1 MPDPEIATREQWV
14 AARRELLGLE
24 KELSHRRDEVNAA
37 RRRLPMVEI
46 DQGLR
51 LRGTTRH
58 DRRCSTCSKAAAS
71 C

>member
-46 DQGLR
+46 TSDYVFEGP
-51 LRGTTRH
+51 
-58 DRRCSTCSKAAAS
+58 RRTP
-71 C
+71 